1 MKCLIYITGKPKL
14 EIETFCFPDLMYF
27 ESNNGEM
34 FQYIKS
40 SLEISMK
47 VSDFG
52 MNTKHVP
59 REFSFNCII

>member
-1 MKCLIYITGKPKL
+1 MYFESSIGEMFQYITGKPKL
-14 EIETFCFPDLMYF
+14 EIETFSFPDLMYI

-52 MNTKHVP
+52 MNT
-59 REFSFNCII
+59 I